1 MRAPTKQEL
10 EKQKIIETLAKHRV
24 PLWKWG
30 TGKYR
35 SLADFLR
42 YASEDQFFVRDGL
55 ELTVEVHAVVVVVI
69 HRFKREWLELYEDR
83 QVFPNGTVLQRN
95 NFNGIAETLKHGEAP
110 HEGAIRCLAEEL
122 SFKDP
127 SAYQL
132 SELLGTERRDPVASE
147 KWPGIKA
154 QYNRHIFECVIDR
167 NIFRKEGY
175 MEIIEDA
182 RKIFFR
188 WRPRRQLQLQFS

>member
-1 MRAPTKQEL
+1 MHAPTKQEL
-10 EKQKIIETLAKHRV
+10 EKQKIVDTLTKHRV

-30 TGKYR
+30 TGKYW

-69 HRFKREWLELYEDR
+69 HQFRRKWLELYEDR
-83 QVFPNGTVLQRN
+83 QIFSNGTVLQRK
-95 NFNGIAETLKHGEAP
+95 NFNGIAETLKRGETTQ
-110 HEGAIRCLAEEL
+110 EGAARCLAEEL
-122 SFKDP
+122 QFRDP
-127 SAYQL
+127 SVYQL

-154 QYNRHIFECVIDR
+154 QYNRYLFECSIER
-167 NIFRKEGY
+167 KIFRKNGYEEREG
-175 MEIIEDA
+175 D
-182 RKIFFR
+182 RTIFFQ